1 MASDRVRG
9 AVRFAI
15 PRRLPIFRPVTEYP
29 APPMSWS
36 LTFDEPIELAEPPA
50 LGQTYWPNRPTFGN
64 AFCALFGRNGASARV
79 GASRASSAACR
90 SEVGPDRFRQRG
102 SWTLAASAVRIQG

>member
-1 MASDRVRG
+1 MPPDRVRG

-15 PRRLPIFRPVTEYP
+15 PRRLPVFRPVTEYP

-36 LTFDEPIELAEPPA
+36 LTFDEPIELAEQLA
-50 LGQTYWPNRPTFGN
+50 LGQAYWPNRPAFGK

-79 GASRASSAACR
+79 ASCSRKL
-90 SEVGPDRFRQRG
+90 GG
-102 SWTLAASAVRIQG
+102 L